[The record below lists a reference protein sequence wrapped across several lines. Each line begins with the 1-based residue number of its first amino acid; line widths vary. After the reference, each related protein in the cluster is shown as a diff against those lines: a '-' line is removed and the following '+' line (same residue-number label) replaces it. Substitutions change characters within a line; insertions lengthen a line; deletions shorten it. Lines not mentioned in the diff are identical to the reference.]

1 LATGVRLKRSS
12 DFRRAVHS
20 TGARPPR
27 PAAHRRSG
35 RSAKTIARPC
45 HGRRRQRKRW
55 ASACFYNAIGGRSA
69 KDDGFA
75 SDTQRQNNPTT
86 FARQVTCCGL
96 AVSLSRTETSGLSAP
111 SPGGVKVELGLQE
124 RSGLSLRDYTWF
136 RNGTIQV
143 QNSTI
148 RQSSSRRIKQ
158 SPMVNRFKTQHRP
171 GAKTTSSCKGPRTA
185 LESLWGRKK
194 VFRFG

>member
-1 LATGVRLKRSS
+1 MATGVRLKRSS

-69 KDDGFA
+69 RDDGFA

-111 SPGGVKVELGLQE
+111 SPGGVKVS
-124 RSGLSLRDYTWF
+124 SG
-136 RNGTIQV
+136 
-143 QNSTI
+143 
-148 RQSSSRRIKQ
+148 SRRDQAYPFETTPGSAMGQYRSRIVLSGNPQ
-158 SPMVNRFKTQHRP
+158 VEGLNNRPWLIASKHSTVPAQRLL
-171 GAKTTSSCKGPRTA
+171 PRVRDPE
-185 LESLWGRKK
+185 LH
-194 VFRFG
+194 